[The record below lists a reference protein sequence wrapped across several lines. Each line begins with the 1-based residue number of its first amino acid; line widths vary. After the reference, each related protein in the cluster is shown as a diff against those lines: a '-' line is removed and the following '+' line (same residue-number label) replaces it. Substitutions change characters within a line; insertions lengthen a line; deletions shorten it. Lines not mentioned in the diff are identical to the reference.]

1 MSKSPSKR
9 RQRFFPLLLPGR
21 TVVTNFDDQ
30 HSGARKSRVVPVKR
44 SLGGSP
50 DSVNTL
56 FHFCFKFIG
65 IYPLSNFSM
74 KKNTSEPLPATG
86 PKPGENGYKSSE
98 DTGFGVRVRNAVIW
112 RSGTQIFGQIVSWVS
127 TFLVIR
133 ILDPSDYGLVA
144 MTAVLTLLLSL
155 VNGYGFANAVVQR
168 DVIDSKILRQLF
180 GLLILFNAALAAIQI
195 GIAPYA
201 AQYYQE
207 PLVADLL
214 RVQALLY
221 LTTPF
226 VVLGYTIL
234 SREMD
239 FKRQAQVNIV
249 AAFCGAVAA
258 IAGAVA
264 GLGVWTLV
272 WAPLVVAFIRA
283 IGMTIVAKSWMW
295 PSFDFNGAGFIVK
308 YGGVILI
315 GHLFW
320 FVQTQA
326 DVFIVGRHFDAHALG
341 IYTTALFLTQIFINK
356 VVPPLNEVAFSAYSR
371 IDEDSGVASAF
382 VKSVQMIMLVGLPIF
397 VGFAVTAEPL
407 VKVLLGEKWI
417 ETIAFVKLL
426 ALAMPFMTLL
436 TLVGPACNAINR
448 PDITT
453 RNSIAGAIYMP
464 VSYLIGLNWGVI
476 GIAYA
481 WLIGYPVL
489 LATIAIWTLPVLKV
503 RLSQLIGVLL
513 PSITAV
519 LAMAAS
525 VILIDQLVRWPS
537 EFVQLPSLIAVGAFV
552 YLSWMMIF
560 SRTTVTEIYQMVRN
574 RG

>member
-1 MSKSPSKR
+1 
-9 RQRFFPLLLPGR
+9 
-21 TVVTNFDDQ
+21 
-30 HSGARKSRVVPVKR
+30 
-44 SLGGSP
+44 
-50 DSVNTL
+50 
-56 FHFCFKFIG
+56 
-65 IYPLSNFSM
+65 M
-74 KKNTSEPLPATG
+74 KKNIPEPMPAAG
-86 PKPGENGYKSSE
+86 PQPGEIGYKSSE
-98 DTGFGVRVRNAVIW
+98 DTGFRARVRNAVIW

-168 DVIDSKILRQLF
+168 EAIDSKILQQLF
-180 GLLILFNAALAAIQI
+180 GLLILFNAGLATIQI
-195 GIAPYA
+195 GIAPFA
-201 AQYYQE
+201 AEYYQE

-226 VVLGYTIL
+226 VVLGYTVL
-234 SREMD
+234 SRKMD

-249 AAFCGAVAA
+249 AAFCGAIAA
-258 IAGAVA
+258 IAGAFA

-272 WAPLVVAFIRA
+272 WAPLIVAFVRA
-283 IGMTIVAKSWMW
+283 IGMTIAAKSWMW
-295 PSFDFNGAGFIVK
+295 PSFNFNGAGFIVK

-320 FVQTQA
+320 FIQTQA
-326 DVFIVGRHFDAHALG
+326 DVFIVGRQFDAHALG

-371 IDEDSGVASAF
+371 IDGEDGVARAF

-407 VKVLLGEKWI
+407 VKVLLGEKWV
-417 ETIAFVKLL
+417 ETIAFVELL

-453 RNSIAGAIYMP
+453 RNSIVGAVYMP
-464 VSYLIGLNWGVI
+464 ICYLIGLNWGVI

-481 WLIGYPVL
+481 WLIGYPIL
-489 LATIAIWTLPVLKV
+489 LATIAIWTLPVVKV
-503 RLSQLIGVLL
+503 RLSKLIDVLL
-513 PSITAV
+513 PSITAA

-525 VILIDQLVRWPS
+525 VILIDRLIQWPS
-537 EFVQLPSLIAVGAFV
+537 EFVQLPSLVAIGGLV
-552 YLSWMMIF
+552 YLGWMMIF
-560 SRTTVTEIYQMVRN
+560 SRKTVVEIYQMIRN
-574 RG
+574 QG